1 MHKDGFDA
9 SVRQE
14 GGVATLDMSGE
25 INRDADDGMTRAYQ
39 EAAETGAATVILN
52 FTDVDYIN
60 STGIAVIVA
69 TLGRA
74 RQEGRTVS
82 AYGLTDHYK
91 QLFEI
96 TRLSDYMH
104 IYDDESTALAGVGAG
119 A

>member
-1 MHKDGFDA
+1 MHDGDFYA

-14 GGVATLDMSGE
+14 GALATLDLRGEINRNADTQMTTAYDEASTSGVATL
-25 INRDADDGMTRAYQ
+25 
-39 EAAETGAATVILN
+39 ILN

-69 TLGRA
+69 VLGRA
-74 RQEGRTVS
+74 RKDGRTVI

-91 QLFEI
+91 HLFDI
-96 TRLSDYMH
+96 TRLSDFMD

>member
-9 SVRQE
+9 SVRRDD
-14 GGVATLDMSGE
+14 GVATLDMSGE
-25 INRDADDGMTRAYQ
+25 INRAADEGMMSAYQ
-39 EAAETGAATVILN
+39 EAAAAGVGSVILN

-60 STGIAVIVA
+60 STGIAVIVS
-69 TLGRA
+69 LIGKA
-74 RQEGRTVS
+74 RQEGRSVS

-96 TRLSDYMH
+96 TRLSDFMH
-104 IYDDESTALAGVGAG
+104 IYDDESTAVAGVGSG